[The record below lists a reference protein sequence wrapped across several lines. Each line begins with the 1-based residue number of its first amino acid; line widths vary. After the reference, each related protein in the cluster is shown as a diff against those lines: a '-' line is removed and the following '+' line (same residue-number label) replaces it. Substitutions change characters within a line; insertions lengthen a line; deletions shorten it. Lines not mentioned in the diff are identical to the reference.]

1 MRTGIKKLKLLFL
14 CSFFVSTMLSFPNL
28 VYAQQKKAPQKKVI
42 KLKEI
47 VIKQRVIKP
56 QAMFILSKSQQANV
70 KSDIT
75 TSQTFSQETLKTI
88 NEDFLR

>member
-1 MRTGIKKLKLLFL
+1 MNGIGKLTVIVVLVSFLFMHNAYAEQKQSPQPKK
-14 CSFFVSTMLSFPNL
+14 T
-28 VYAQQKKAPQKKVI
+28 I
-42 KLKEI
+42 KIKEI

-75 TSQTFSQETLKTI
+75 TSQTFSQEIIKTS
-88 NEDFLR
+88 NRDFLR

>member
-1 MRTGIKKLKLLFL
+1 MNRISTFILTMTLTSFLL
-14 CSFFVSTMLSFPNL
+14 PYNI
-28 VYAQQKKAPQKKVI
+28 YAEQKGKPAKKVI

-75 TSQTFSQETLKTI
+75 TSQTFSEEIIKTADR
-88 NEDFLR
+88 DFLR

>member
-1 MRTGIKKLKLLFL
+1 MKKI
-14 CSFFVSTMLSFPNL
+14 
-28 VYAQQKKAPQKKVI
+28 I
-42 KLKEI
+42 KLVAVLVFFIFIQNAYAERKQSAQPKKTIKIKEI

-75 TSQTFSQETLKTI
+75 TSQTFSQEIIKTA
-88 NEDFLR
+88 NRDFLR